1 MAAIVELLLL
11 VWCIRR
17 LYVLEKRNAVL
28 WRKIRQLRKERRPK
42 RIVAK
47 VKAIEKQEA
56 PEMQRPLRTGRKG
69 WATIRHELETAVMT
83 EEERLAAV
91 AEIYKGA

>member
-1 MAAIVELLLL
+1 MAAIGELILL

-17 LYVLEKRNAVL
+17 LYALEKRNAVL
-28 WRKIRQLRKERRPK
+28 WRKVRQMRKERRPK
-42 RIVAK
+42 RIV
-47 VKAIEKQEA
+47 VKAKPVEKQEV
-56 PEMQRPLRTGRKG
+56 PEFQRPLRTGRKG
-69 WATIRHELETAVMT
+69 WSTIRHELETAVKT